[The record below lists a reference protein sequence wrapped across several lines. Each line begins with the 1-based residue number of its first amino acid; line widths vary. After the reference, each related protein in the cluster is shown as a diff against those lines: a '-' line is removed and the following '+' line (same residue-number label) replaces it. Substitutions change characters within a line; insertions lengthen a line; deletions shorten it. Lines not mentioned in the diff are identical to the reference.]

1 MKDLKKLKHFEL
13 LKMDASCNTAK
24 FQVRRH
30 NRKNNDNVR
39 LKKID
44 GCAFA
49 YRDFFDIKEVDQ
61 FNINILK
68 DQLLNALEKIKIFES
83 DEDIL

>member
-1 MKDLKKLKHFEL
+1 MDLKKLNHFEL
-13 LKMDASCNTAK
+13 LQLNCSIQSARVKIT
-24 FQVRRH
+24 RH
-30 NRKNNDNVR
+30 NKKNSDTIKV
-39 LKKID
+39 KKIK
-44 GCAFA
+44 GRAFA